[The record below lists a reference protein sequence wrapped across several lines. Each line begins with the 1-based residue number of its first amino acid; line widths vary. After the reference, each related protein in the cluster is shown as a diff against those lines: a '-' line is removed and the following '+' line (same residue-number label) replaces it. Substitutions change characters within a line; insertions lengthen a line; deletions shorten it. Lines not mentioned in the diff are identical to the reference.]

1 MKNSTLIGSVKLH
14 LKYENKLI
22 YAGKKLVESQKRF
35 SQRVEILLQSKGYL
49 TKMKNRIRVHGT
61 GKEDH

>member
-1 MKNSTLIGSVKLH
+1 MK
-14 LKYENKLI
+14 NKLI

>member
-1 MKNSTLIGSVKLH
+1 MK
-14 LKYENKLI
+14 NKLI

-49 TKMKNRIRVHGT
+49 TKTKNRIRVHET